1 MSKSTVRSMNS
12 SKNKLNSE
20 IILIFNP
27 NPNAH
32 LYCFL
37 ALYFNILFIGNQN
50 TLPNTQKDPLQ
61 RHINIYI
68 YILETNTHIRER
80 KGGSNRIFLKN
91 NYKTQTILLVRQYF
105 KHILFLTIRVQWTR
119 FSGYKSSILYLSFLF
134 CQ

>member
-68 YILETNTHIRER
+68 YIRNKYTHKGEER
-80 KGGSNRIFLKN
+80 GF
-91 NYKTQTILLVRQYF
+91 
-105 KHILFLTIRVQWTR
+105 
-119 FSGYKSSILYLSFLF
+119 
-134 CQ
+134 